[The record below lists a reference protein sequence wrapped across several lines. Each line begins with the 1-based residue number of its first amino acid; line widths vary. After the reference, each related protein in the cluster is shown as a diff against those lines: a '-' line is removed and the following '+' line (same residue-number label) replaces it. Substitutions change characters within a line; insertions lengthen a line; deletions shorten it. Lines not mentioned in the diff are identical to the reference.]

1 MPHDETLIIGIGNS
15 LLSDEGAG
23 IHALNYLQSKYPEIP
38 NLTFL
43 DGGTLSFTLATWIE
57 DCLNL
62 IVFDA
67 AELHQPAGSV
77 KTYVG
82 SAMDE
87 YLGSSKRSAHE
98 IGLLDLIHIARITNH
113 LPENRALIGIQP
125 LAVDW
130 GMEPTTPVRRALKRA
145 SSEAVALITKWQTA
159 EHNKA
164 PPLQKHYCSQGER
177 HVAKTNE

>member
-23 IHALNYLQSKYPEIP
+23 IHALYHLQSKYPDIP

-43 DGGTLSFTLATWIE
+43 DGGTLGFTLATWIE
-57 DCLNL
+57 DCANL

-77 KTYVG
+77 KTFVG

-125 LAVDW
+125 QAVDW
-130 GMEPTTPVRRALKRA
+130 GMEPSAPVRRALKRA
-145 SSEAVALITKWQTA
+145 SNEAVALITNWQTV
-159 EHNKA
+159 EKTKEA
-164 PPLQKHYCSQGER
+164 PMQKYYSNQDEIHPENTSE
-177 HVAKTNE
+177 